1 MNEQMNMEYESSRA
15 RKTHIR
21 KIKVSDELRFEK
33 KIKIAKCFMVL
44 FGAREGHKFE
54 LMILY

>member
-15 RKTHIR
+15 RQTHIR

-44 FGAREGHKFE
+44 FGTREGHKFE
-54 LMILY
+54 LII